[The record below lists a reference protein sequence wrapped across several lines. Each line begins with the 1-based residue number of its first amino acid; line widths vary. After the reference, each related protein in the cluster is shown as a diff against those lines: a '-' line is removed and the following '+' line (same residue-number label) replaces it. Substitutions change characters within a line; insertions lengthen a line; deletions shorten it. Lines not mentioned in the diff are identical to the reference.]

1 LKRYLPFAVS
11 LVVLSLSLFGCS
23 GGANPPTTS
32 ASQTTSSPATTNP
45 SITTTAPAAS
55 TVTLTIVVDGVG
67 QTSPAAGTH
76 AYQKGAVV
84 NLAAIG
90 DIHWTFNLWLGTV
103 ADTHSATTTI
113 IMNSDQTVTAYFS
126 AVMD

>member
-1 LKRYLPFAVS
+1 LKRWLPVAVS

-23 GGANPPTTS
+23 GGANSPAT
-32 ASQTTSSPATTNP
+32 AGNQTTAPATTNP
-45 SITTTAPAAS
+45 PIVTTSPVAS
-55 TVTLTIVVDGVG
+55 TVKLTIVVEGGG
-67 QTSPAAGTH
+67 QTSPAAGIRE
-76 AYQKGAVV
+76 YQKGTVV

-103 ADTHSATTTI
+103 ADTRSANTTI